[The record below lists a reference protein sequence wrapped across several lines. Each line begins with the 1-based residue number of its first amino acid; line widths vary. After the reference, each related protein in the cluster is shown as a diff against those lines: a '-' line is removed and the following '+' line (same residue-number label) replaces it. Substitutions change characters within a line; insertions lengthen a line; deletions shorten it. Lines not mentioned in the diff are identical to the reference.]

1 LKVKN
6 PIPCDRISEYVQNI
20 LVIEKFDVTNPFVLP
35 LYANGTPTLL
45 FQTAKGKLKESSNN
59 LTLFG
64 QTIFPETLTINDNFT
79 LIAYFFKP
87 FSLFALFGISAKEL
101 TDNPIN
107 LNLLDSSN
115 AKDLQEQLLN
125 ADSTENMLKLIDNYI
140 FSLISKVK
148 TETQL
153 IKFAT
158 RQILKSPNQ
167 DTLKNVQNELY
178 VTERTFQRMFKKNIG
193 VSPNQ
198 FRRIG
203 QFSSAFK
210 QLQQKQFEN
219 IFDIAFD
226 NGYSDQSHFNR
237 AFKEFTNITPKDYL
251 NFGNPSDT

>member
-1 LKVKN
+1 MKVKN

-153 IKFAT
+153 VKFAT

-193 VSPNQ
+193 ISPNQ